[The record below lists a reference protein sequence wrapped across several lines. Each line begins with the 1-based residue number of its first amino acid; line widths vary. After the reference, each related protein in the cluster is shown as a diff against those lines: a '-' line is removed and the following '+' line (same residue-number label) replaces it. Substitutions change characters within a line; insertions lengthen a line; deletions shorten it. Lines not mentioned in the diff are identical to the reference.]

1 MSKKPKGFTLIE
13 LLVVLG
19 IISILFA
26 IALPNVFIA
35 LQRAK
40 VTRAKADLKAIA
52 TAIEMYRLDYGFV
65 PYKSGIVPIETIPEL
80 PRYVQTSTV
89 DSWGEFLYY
98 YSDGEG
104 EHYFIASKGTD
115 RSWDGFSGPPNWD
128 TPKNFKGTKCQ
139 HVSFDDSDALVT
151 RGCDIKYI
159 DGAPL
164 Y

>member
-13 LLVVLG
+13 LLVVVA
-19 IISILFA
+19 IISLLFA
-26 IALPNVFIA
+26 IAIPNLFIA

-40 VTRAKADLKAIA
+40 VTRSKADLKAIA
-52 TAIEMYRLDYGFV
+52 TALEMYRLDYGFIPYISGVV
-65 PYKSGIVPIETIPEL
+65 PVETVPEL
-80 PRYVQTSTV
+80 SRYFQGSTE

-128 TPKNFKGTKCQ
+128 TPQNFKGFKCQ
-139 HVSFDDSDALVT
+139 QVSFDNNDALVN